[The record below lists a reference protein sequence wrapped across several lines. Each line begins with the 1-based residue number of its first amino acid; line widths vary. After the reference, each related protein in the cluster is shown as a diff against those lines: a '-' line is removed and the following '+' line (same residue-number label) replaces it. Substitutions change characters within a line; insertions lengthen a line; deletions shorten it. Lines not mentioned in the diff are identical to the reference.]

1 MEPEDLTKTIDPSSA
16 SGAEI
21 PPNPDFIGPYKIES
35 LLKRGGMSLLYL
47 GVNPANSQTVVV
59 KVVLP
64 KYLKNKD
71 VLTRLLR
78 EAKILS
84 VASHKNIVKLYDLGR
99 CEQGLYIAMEYVQ
112 GVSLRQFIK
121 TESLTHKR
129 ALEIVLE
136 IGYALAHLHAQGII
150 HRDLKPDNILIT
162 ESGEIKVIDFGISEF
177 VETADRFHKTKK
189 KSKMGTP
196 HYMSPEQNENP
207 EKVSYGTDI
216 YSLGI
221 IAYELY
227 FGKPAYGVI
236 QTATLP
242 RGLHKILAKALQA
255 APEKRYQ
262 DIIDFIADLS
272 EFLKHIEEEE
282 KKATPEELFSLL
294 EVTREALQPKVAPKW
309 ADVEIGIALKED
321 AEGGSYLDFFPLIPN
336 RYGILL
342 ASPVKK
348 EGSNALFLS
357 SMLRGMVRMAALLAP
372 ANPVPSF
379 LNALNRVLSNEQH
392 LFDYALLCLDLEH
405 GLLAYGSSKPGT
417 LCHFPESAPKPR
429 FLDAENP
436 PLGKKEGAAFLEIK
450 ENWNPGDLLLLSSIP
465 METSKIPSAADLFS
479 DTKILTDKTFDALT
493 AGKKDAVLVAIK
505 RL

>member
-1 MEPEDLTKTIDPSSA
+1 MDPDDLTKTLEPTPS
-16 SGAEI
+16 AEV

-47 GVNPANSQTVVV
+47 GVNPTTSQAVVI

-99 CEQGLYIAMEYVQ
+99 CEQGLFIAMEYVQ

-121 TESLTHKR
+121 AESLTHKR
-129 ALEIVLE
+129 ALEIVLQ

-162 ESGEIKVIDFGISEF
+162 ESGDIKVIDFGISEF
-177 VETADRFHKTKK
+177 VETEDRFHKTKK
-189 KSKMGTP
+189 KARMGTP
-196 HYMSPEQNENP
+196 HYMSPEQNETP

-227 FGKPAYGVI
+227 FGRQAHGVI
-236 QTATLP
+236 QTAILP

-255 APEKRYQ
+255 DPLMRYQ

-294 EVTREALQPKVAPKW
+294 EETREALQPLEAPKW
-309 ADVEIGIALKED
+309 AGIEIGIALKED
-321 AEGGSYLDFFPLIPN
+321 AEGGSYLDFFPLISN
-336 RYGILL
+336 RYGVLL

-357 SMLRGMVRMAALLAP
+357 SMLRGMVRMAACTVP
-372 ANPVPSF
+372 SEPVPSF
-379 LNALNRVLSNEQH
+379 LYTLNRALSAEKH
-392 LFDYALLCLDLEH
+392 LFDYSLLLLDLEH
-405 GLLAYGSSKPGT
+405 GLLAFGSSKPGV

-429 FLDAENP
+429 FLDMENP
-436 PLGKKEGAAFLEIK
+436 PLGKKEGSTFLEIK
-450 ENWNPGDLLLLSSIP
+450 ENWNPGDLLVLSSIQ
-465 METSKIPSAADLFS
+465 MERSKIPLAADLLS
-479 DTKILTDKTFDALT
+479 DTKTLAAKTFDALT
-493 AGKKDAVLVAIK
+493 AGGSKEAVLIAIR